1 MAQRRWSAVAAAW
14 LAACA
19 LPEYATFD
27 AGAVGSGG
35 IDGSGSTGE
44 GAAAGDASAG
54 AAGGAGGD
62 TGGGTSGGTGGG
74 ARCPPLGGADV
85 IACDGTKPVAVE
97 VDNVNV
103 YWVDEGDGRVMFAP
117 KAGGAAVVVASGQG
131 QPCGVA
137 AVGGHVYWRT
147 RGGVVR
153 RKEIP
158 SGALEDLAADQGNAC
173 AVDADATAA
182 FWIAE
187 DAGAFSVMMSV
198 PPGTSPKKI
207 ASAMSAGDLDAQG
220 GGVVGWTDPSA
231 GKAYTSPKML
241 GDEKAQIATGA
252 VHGIAF
258 HGPDYYISIESG
270 GIVAGQTGNAEQG
283 FASGLSSPTGI
294 TVWNQ
299 EVLWIEQGSDRVVRK
314 DVGSPLAAPPTVL
327 VDGVPVCGSIAA
339 DDVHVYWA
347 TCDDG
352 RVMRVGHAEAI
363 IVRQ

>member
-1 MAQRRWSAVAAAW
+1 VAQRRWSAVAAAW

-35 IDGSGSTGE
+35 IHGGGSAGE
-44 GAAAGDASAG
+44 GAAAGDASSG
-54 AAGGAGGD
+54 AAGGAGGN
-62 TGGGTSGGTGGG
+62 GGGG
-74 ARCPPLGGADV
+74 ASGGSGGAAPCPPLGGAEV
-85 IACDGTKPVAVE
+85 IACDRTKPVAVA

-153 RKEIP
+153 RKEMP
-158 SGALEDLAADQGNAC
+158 SGALQDLAVGQGNAC

-182 FWIAE
+182 FWIAAE
-187 DAGAFSVMMSV
+187 GAAFAVMMAA
-198 PPGTSPKKI
+198 PPGASPKKI

-231 GKAYTSPKML
+231 GKAYTSPKVL
-241 GDEKAQIATGA
+241 GDEKTQIATGA

-270 GIVAGQTGNAEQG
+270 GIVSGQTGNAEQA

-299 EVLWIEQGSDRVVRK
+299 EVLWIEQGNDRVARK

-327 VDGVPVCGSIAA
+327 VADVPVCGSIAA
-339 DDVHVYWA
+339 DAAHVYWP

-352 RVMRVGHAEAI
+352 RVMRAPHAEM
-363 IVRQ
+363 IVVRH